1 MLRINNEESAMNK
14 SRGFSLIELL
24 IVVAIILV
32 IASIAIPNLLRAKM
46 SANKSAAVATM
57 RNINNS
63 QAAYL
68 LQYGN
73 SLNYA
78 TSMAQLGPGTPCSAT
93 NACLVDALVGCAAE
107 PCMKSGFGFF
117 LASPA
122 TATYTLTATPAV
134 WGGTGENNFCSTESG
149 VIRSEVGGTAKL
161 AAVVAHSACDNPAT
175 YTPIQ

>member
-149 VIRSEVGGTAKL
+149 VIRSEVGGTARL